1 MASAA
6 NFSMLAIKVG
16 LHDPQSPLNFIN
28 KTNQHV
34 SHSRLEE
41 MIKTLKS
48 GQCMTE
54 LTALFADRCFIQING
69 SAGDSV
75 FAIVFGVF
83 RRSVSNY
90 KEIEYQVS
98 PNQAD
103 RASTVTDI

>member
-16 LHDPQSPLNFIN
+16 LHNPRSSLNFIN

-54 LTALFADRCFIQING
+54 LTPLFAGRCFIQIKG
-69 SAGDSV
+69 RAGDSV
-75 FAIVFGVF
+75 FATGFGVF
-83 RRSVSNY
+83 RRLVSN
-90 KEIEYQVS
+90 
-98 PNQAD
+98 
-103 RASTVTDI
+103 